1 MSDDC
6 CLFLLPVVFFLARLG
21 SLSLLLDE
29 LDDDRPLRLLAF
41 DLFLFFFNLSFLL
54 SPLELLRLSVLVI
67 VIRRDLLRLLL
78 LLLLVESLRDFLDFC
93 ELFNLVLKS
102 SGEGLRR
109 MRGLDTLLSLLLGLP
124 DDLCLCLLSFPNLG
138 GLTLCLLLPPDLDD
152 GGLRGS
158 LGCSL

>member
-1 MSDDC
+1 MVRGLSDDC

-67 VIRRDLLRLLL
+67 VITRDLLRLLL

-102 SGEGLRR
+102 LGEGLRLSR
-109 MRGLDTLLSLLLGLP
+109 MRGLETLLFLGDLSLEEVLLLGLP

-138 GLTLCLLLPPDLDD
+138 GLTL
-152 GGLRGS
+152 
-158 LGCSL
+158 